1 MRISAA
7 WTLLAL
13 AWTASAQS
21 LNATTNSSFPVIS
34 IDDDPQ
40 GARDITAWA
49 LIYTYPFAIFANVVG
64 GILRGNGTVNALV
77 NQRYLASPGET
88 GVIKR
93 ALRWRGRADGS
104 ANVDVLYSRVALD
117 LSQNDLILTI
127 PSVPS
132 SRYAV
137 FPVYAPSGDVVRDR
151 LACAG

>member
-1 MRISAA
+1 MASNETLSLSVGNGGPAARHRCDCQRSALVQLAYPIMRISTA

-34 IDDDPQ
+34 IDDDPR
-40 GARDITAWA
+40 GALNITAWA

-77 NQRYLASPGET
+77 NQRFLASPGET

-93 ALRWRGRADGS
+93 A
-104 ANVDVLYSRVALD
+104 SR
-117 LSQNDLILTI
+117 
-127 PSVPS
+127 
-132 SRYAV
+132 
-137 FPVYAPSGDVVRDR
+137 
-151 LACAG
+151 